1 MIELAVTRAHNAYT
15 LLQRGTSFLETTCGA
30 TTETVAEFGKI
41 YPSESEDEAT
51 IENDTG
57 PTGLVELRI
66 VGSGDGGKRSLS
78 HGRTQ
83 LLGCIE
89 KGSGCLRTLSLP
101 S

>member
-1 MIELAVTRAHNAYT
+1 MIELPITRARSTYT
-15 LLQRGTSFLETTCGA
+15 LPQRGTSFLETTCGA

-41 YPSESEDEAT
+41 YRLENDDETT
-51 IENDTG
+51 IENDMG

-89 KGSGCLRTLSLP
+89 KGSGCLRTLSLL